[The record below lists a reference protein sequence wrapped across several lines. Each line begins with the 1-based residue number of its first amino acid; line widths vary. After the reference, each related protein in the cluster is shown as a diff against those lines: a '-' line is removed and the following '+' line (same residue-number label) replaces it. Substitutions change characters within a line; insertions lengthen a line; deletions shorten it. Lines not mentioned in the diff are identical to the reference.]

1 MKSYRMIA
9 LAFAAALALA
19 GVNAAAQT
27 MNAPRGTLAGA
38 DQTFL
43 NNAIQS
49 DLAEVQMGKLAQQKG
64 QGQGVKDSGQMLEQD
79 HSEHLQKAKQ
89 EAQQLGMTPP
99 SEPNAK
105 QKKMYDHLSSMSGQ
119 QFDRQFAQEMVTD
132 HKQDISKFEKQ
143 AKSKGP
149 LADFAQQTIPTLQ
162 KHLQTAESLTAQQ
175 HSQR

>member
-9 LAFAAALALA
+9 LAFTAALALA
-19 GVNAAAQT
+19 AVSAAAQT
-27 MNAPRGTLAGA
+27 MSAPRGTLAGA

-43 NNAIQS
+43 NDAVQS

-64 QGQGVKDSGQMLEQD
+64 QSQGVKDFGQTLEQD
-79 HSEHLQKAKQ
+79 HGQHLQKAKQ

-99 SEPNAK
+99 SEPKAK

-132 HKQDISKFEKQ
+132 HKEDIGKFEKQ

-162 KHLQTAESLTAQQ
+162 KHLQTAESLSGQQ